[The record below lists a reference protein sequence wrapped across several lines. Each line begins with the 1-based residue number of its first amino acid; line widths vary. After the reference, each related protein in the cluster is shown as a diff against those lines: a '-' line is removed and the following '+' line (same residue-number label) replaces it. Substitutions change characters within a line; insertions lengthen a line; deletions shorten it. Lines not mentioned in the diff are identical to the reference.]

1 MTTVIAKTRKWFN
14 RLFLIVTTKVLW
26 LLSRIVP
33 YRIGVRAGGC
43 LGFTAYYFL
52 ARGRKRAIENL
63 SSVFTD
69 KDDRWIR
76 RTARDSYVHLGKAM
90 LEFMLMRPSL
100 LDKMFTLRGFENLQ
114 QAHDQGR
121 GVIYVTGHIG
131 SWEATGVALA
141 ADFPLSGVAAP
152 IEPKAVNDMILRL
165 RSGLGGTAILR
176 GRAGAARELIRVFK
190 ENRILAILIDQDT
203 DVEGAFVDFM
213 GRPAWTP
220 TAAAQMAIRFNAP
233 VVFGYT
239 HRGDDNRHTITVEGP
254 IDLVRTGDDE
264 KDIITNTAL
273 FTKKLEDAIMKHPE
287 QWVWMHR
294 RWRRQP

>member
-1 MTTVIAKTRKWFN
+1 MTTVTFKTRKWFN
-14 RLFLIVTTKVLW
+14 RLSLSVTTKILW

-43 LGFTAYYFL
+43 LGFAAYYLL
-52 ARGRKRAIENL
+52 ARGRKRAIEHL

-69 KDDRWIR
+69 KDHAWIR
-76 RTARDSYVHLGKAM
+76 RTARDNYVHLGKAM
-90 LEFMLMRPSL
+90 LELMIMRSSL
-100 LDKMFTLRGFENLQ
+100 LEKQFTFRGFENLQ
-114 QAHDQGR
+114 QAYDQGK

-131 SWEATGVALA
+131 SWEIMGIALA
-141 ADFPLSGVAAP
+141 AAFPLSAVAAP
-152 IEPKAVNDMILRL
+152 IEPRAVNDMILRL
-165 RSGLGGTAILR
+165 RSGLGFTTILR
-176 GRAGAARELIRVFK
+176 GKAGAARELIRIFK
-190 ENRILAILIDQDT
+190 ENRVLAILIDQDT
-203 DVEGAFVDFM
+203 DVEGAYVDFM

-254 IDLVRTGDDE
+254 IELVRTGDDE
-264 KDIITNTAL
+264 KDIIANTAL

-294 RWRRQP
+294 RWRRQQ

>member
-26 LLSRIVP
+26 LLSRIIP

-43 LGFTAYYFL
+43 LGFTAYYLL

-76 RTARDSYVHLGKAM
+76 RTARDNYVHLGKAM
-90 LEFMLMRPSL
+90 LEFMLMRSSL
-100 LDKMFTLRGFENLQ
+100 LDKMFILRGFENLQ
-114 QAHDQGR
+114 KAHEQGR
-121 GVIYVTGHIG
+121 GVIFVTGHIG
-131 SWEATGVALA
+131 SWEVMGVALSA
-141 ADFPLSGVAAP
+141 AFPLSGVAAP
-152 IEPKAVNDMILRL
+152 IEPKAVNDLILRL
-165 RSGLGGTAILR
+165 RFGLGGTVILR
-176 GRAGAARELIRVFK
+176 GRAGAARELIRIFK
-190 ENRILAILIDQDT
+190 ENRVLAILIDQDT
-203 DVEGAFVDFM
+203 DVEGAYVDFM

-220 TAAAQMAIRFNAP
+220 IAAAQMAIRFNAP

-239 HRGDDNRHTITVEGP
+239 HREDDNRHTITVEGP

-264 KDIITNTAL
+264 KDIIANTAV
-273 FTKKLEDAIMKHPE
+273 FTKKLENAIMKHPE